1 MNWEN
6 HLEFVSLEEVEK
18 AIQFCEDT
26 SCENCPIAIEG
37 IEHRSN
43 YEKQVLHVPCV
54 ENLVYEL
61 AKRKTLN

>member
-26 SCENCPIAIEG
+26 PCENCPIAIEE
-37 IEHRSN
+37 IEHRSD
-43 YEKQVLHVPCV
+43 YEKNVLHVPCV
-54 ENLVYEL
+54 DNLIFEL
-61 AKRKTLN
+61 ANGRTLN